1 MVNYFSIF
9 DQCKGNTGNSII
21 LLITLDEIIYL
32 AAFSGEKSRRI
43 PFSGSRSG
51 TGDPETVISGAVTPF
66 VVFASVVTGLS
77 WLLE

>member
-32 AAFSGEKSRRI
+32 AAFSRRKVKENS
-43 PFSGSRSG
+43 FFR
-51 TGDPETVISGAVTPF
+51 E
-66 VVFASVVTGLS
+66 
-77 WLLE
+77 